1 MVAHGCARFFL
12 FFLLFASSLAY
23 AEAPA
28 EAILFAGER
37 YERAFVSQKG
47 DFRLAEYVRPG
58 ETVEKWTRLIAVR
71 QFANLN
77 NVENA
82 AAGVIR
88 ELQRKEPEA
97 RFQFLVKE
105 GGGEAMVDFLARPES
120 GSWVEF
126 NAFRYRK
133 VPGIKGL
140 VAYQF
145 AYRFELSD
153 IDATH
158 TFKKARNAWLEELR
172 SVEWPLHFNP

>member
-1 MVAHGCARFFL
+1 MAAHGCARFL
-12 FFLLFASSLAY
+12 PLMLLLGAQLLQ

-28 EAILFAGER
+28 PGLVFDGER
-37 YERAFVSQKG
+37 YERQFVSQKA

-58 ETVEKWTRLIAVR
+58 ETVEKWTRLVAVR
-71 QFANLN
+71 HFANLN
-77 NVENA
+77 NAENA

-88 ELQRKEPEA
+88 ELQRREPNA

-133 VPGIKGL
+133 VPGVKGL

-153 IDATH
+153 QDATEL
-158 TFKKARNAWLEELR
+158 FKKTRETWLDELR
-172 SVEWPLHFNP
+172 DADWPLQFNP